1 MKVGGAGVSRANA
14 TEYRGAQVVSRQGRG
29 TRGTYHGRSQSQAM
43 DLAGLHRHDRGM
55 FTKFRSR
62 RQRRTTIHE
71 PERVAPAAVPPALG
85 DAQVLVRVERLRAAL
100 RAAGF
105 SLDEAAGPE
114 PVFFGELRAGRT
126 VELGP
131 GELEAVT
138 SHLGGIPALYVL
150 ADEPHAEM
158 LRRIE
163 AEGIRLDLRRD
174 GFEIQACR
182 GSLPDDPE
190 AMRKLSAYI
199 RQQMEIAVGS
209 TQAERTPPP
218 QGPACP

>member
-1 MKVGGAGVSRANA
+1 
-14 TEYRGAQVVSRQGRG
+14 
-29 TRGTYHGRSQSQAM
+29 
-43 DLAGLHRHDRGM
+43 M
-55 FTKFRSR
+55 FTTFRSR
-62 RQRRTTIHE
+62 RQRRTAVHE
-71 PERVAPAAVPPALG
+71 PERVALAAAPPVLG
-85 DAQVLVRVERLRAAL
+85 DAQILVRVERLRAAL
-100 RAAGF
+100 WAAGF
-105 SLDEAAGPE
+105 SFDEAVGPE

-138 SHLGGIPALYVL
+138 SRLGGIPAAYVL

-174 GFEIQACR
+174 GFEIQACQ

-199 RQQMEIAVGS
+199 RQQIEIAVAS
-209 TQAERTPPP
+209 T
-218 QGPACP
+218 